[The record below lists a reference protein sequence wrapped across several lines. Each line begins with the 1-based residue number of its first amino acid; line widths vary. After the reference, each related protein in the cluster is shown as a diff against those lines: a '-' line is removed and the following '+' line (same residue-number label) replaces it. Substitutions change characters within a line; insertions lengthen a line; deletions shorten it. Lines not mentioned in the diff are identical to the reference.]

1 MRLGHLSKFALM
13 QHNKN
18 AVQSKVFKK
27 VMHGCSYDQDGELW
41 TRWKFKGDC
50 KAATIHWIPVKY

>member
-27 VMHGCSYDQDGELW
+27 VMHGCSYDQDGEM
-41 TRWKFKGDC
+41 
-50 KAATIHWIPVKY
+50 